1 MGRGKGTRQRRLE
14 EVSGHMDRA
23 RGEMEFEGRDM
34 VYDVIWSVC
43 RDGTLDVVVYAGKH
57 NVTTLLYTETL
68 DRIFDLVWDEYYS
81 EVNA

>member
-1 MGRGKGTRQRRLE
+1 
-14 EVSGHMDRA
+14 
-23 RGEMEFEGRDM
+23 M
-34 VYDVIWSVC
+34 VYDVLWSVC

-57 NVTTLLYTETL
+57 NVTTLLYTDTL